1 MGAFCVSP
9 WVADRRL
16 PAVSAVSR
24 HANGGTRAERDGV
37 PGQADRRGGERK
49 RERRRRLS
57 WRRSRGAQAARHRSK
72 HDASPAPAGPPGLHA
87 AGRLGRRTGVR
98 GAAPFPPRRSGR
110 WPLQAATQIARGA
123 RAPLPFGDSLK
134 KGGARGG
141 ESRGEGR
148 GGGNGGQGVPRGP
161 GVDRAVTVALSR
173 ARWLRA
179 RSPRCCRR
187 RRFPRWSAV
196 RRAPGA
202 SRDGQCSPRSRVR
215 AEGARRAAR

>member
-1 MGAFCVSP
+1 LPRACRLDPPAAPAAIEARLQEFPAAAACFKCSATSTRMGAFCVSP

-37 PGQADRRGGERK
+37 PGQADRRGGKRK

-123 RAPLPFGDSLK
+123 RAPLPFGDSLR
-134 KGGARGG
+134 RGVPG
-141 ESRGEGR
+141 EGSPEGR
-148 GGGNGGQGVPRGP
+148 GAAGGTAAKACPGGP
-161 GVDRAVTVALSR
+161 GSTV
-173 ARWLRA
+173 
-179 RSPRCCRR
+179 P
-187 RRFPRWSAV
+187 
-196 RRAPGA
+196 
-202 SRDGQCSPRSRVR
+202 
-215 AEGARRAAR
+215 